1 MSLTQKHAA
10 NSLVDESQILLLT
23 GNINVPKFGN
33 ASAVLFNGTHFQP
46 FILTGANG
54 NGGGSISGIFVSNPG
69 NFVTAY
75 SRHLAI
81 GFIVLISL
89 AIALGLVF
97 LLLGV
102 LMFLHYRRR
111 RQDGYSQVSQRMVVN
126 DKNNN
131 MDRVPPDTLLAG
143 LGEKD
148 PPPKI

>member
-1 MSLTQKHAA
+1 
-10 NSLVDESQILLLT
+10 
-23 GNINVPKFGN
+23 
-33 ASAVLFNGTHFQP
+33 
-46 FILTGANG
+46 
-54 NGGGSISGIFVSNPG
+54 
-69 NFVTAY
+69 
-75 SRHLAI
+75 RHLAT

-111 RQDGYSQVSQRMVVN
+111 RQDGYSQVSQRMVN